1 MILEDGF
8 FHADPHQGNV
18 FYLPGNRVAFIDF
31 GMVGRVNGRHRE
43 QLAELLFGL
52 VRQQPERAVEVLL
65 DWGGPGVIDE
75 DGLVTDI
82 EAFVDQYRGVPLRE
96 LRVGEMIGD
105 VLAILRRHRISLPAD
120 LSLLVKAFISLEGMG
135 RELDPDFDMA
145 SEAVPVLDRLLSAR
159 YSGTAMLAHG
169 LRGARQALALAAGLP
184 DDLSRLLRAARRG
197 RLELHVDLMQLRRFG
212 NQLDR
217 AINRLVVGLVVAAL
231 IIGSSIVMTVPGGPT
246 LLGLPLFGLAG
257 FIGAVAGSLWLFGSL
272 WKSHRRDRDTDD

>member
-1 MILEDGF
+1 RAGATTVPRPKRLQSIRGCATNRSSSSRACTGNGAPRASASRSASTASPGAASAISMPPGWIASCSRAAARAVLKMILEDGC
-8 FHADPHQGNV
+8 FHADPHQGHV
-18 FYLPGNRVAFIDF
+18 SYLPGNRVAFIAF

-96 LRVGEMIGD
+96 LRVSEMIGD

-145 SEAVPVLDRLLSAR
+145 SDAVPALDRLLPAR
-159 YSGTAMLAHG
+159 FSGAALLAHG
-169 LRGARQALALAAGLP
+169 WR
-184 DDLSRLLRAARRG
+184 
-197 RLELHVDLMQLRRFG
+197 
-212 NQLDR
+212 
-217 AINRLVVGLVVAAL
+217 
-231 IIGSSIVMTVPGGPT
+231 
-246 LLGLPLFGLAG
+246 
-257 FIGAVAGSLWLFGSL
+257 
-272 WKSHRRDRDTDD
+272 